1 MSNLV
6 FLNGS
11 EVALS
16 NTASSI
22 GNARLVRIYNGNA
35 ADQLVTVKSGST
47 TTGTVTVKTKD
58 VIFLRKE
65 TAETVE
71 VGSGVAGV
79 KAVSCKFSH

>member
-1 MSNLV
+1 MMEKIRKKSAV
-6 FLNGS
+6 DG
-11 EVALS
+11 
-16 NTASSI
+16 
-22 GNARLVRIYNGNA
+22 A
-35 ADQLVTVKSGST
+35 ADRTRDRVVTVKSGST

-71 VGSGVAGV
+71 VGSGIAGV